1 MVAHEE
7 EYERVPNQVA
17 VAALLTTLVESGG
30 ASLCLEEDGARPEP
44 VVLMEQ
50 HPGETLMLDLSSVSH
65 LLGRLQ
71 DGTSFYLTGEAQGK
85 MLRTPRLSLT
95 ETRRAGGR
103 FLCCSDYPAY
113 LDVLQRREAF
123 RAELR
128 IGMPVAATVSV
139 PSQDA
144 IRGELR
150 DLSQTGCQLELPM
163 TASGVLATTEAP
175 LMLAFE
181 FPDGTYFEI
190 PASARHRRPDAE
202 RNLLRVGFHFG
213 APSPEQERQV
223 WYFVCEIERESSRY
237 TKDHQD
243 ERQPSPLFTSPAG
256 RSGAGEHVGRRDVK
270 RYATPT
276 ARRLVKIA
284 AFLDGQMLALQQGS
298 DIDSRQLS
306 LHADRLMDLHEEDRE
321 ALLFACRCLSP
332 EPLLVRHGVSVAVHL
347 MDLVGGG
354 MPRDVRKA
362 VVASGLVHDLGKA
375 LVPQVLFKA
384 THFEATHRQALSEH
398 VPLVLE
404 RLGNC
409 QWLSSSIAS
418 AVIGG
423 INERMDGSGYPK
435 GVTGESLNELAKAS
449 AVVDAVE
456 ALRRDRSDRP
466 GKTAQQVYRHLLSH
480 PHQFDPHWIKRYIE
494 HFKALPVGA
503 LVRFSSEQLAWVL
516 RVDERGNPTEVQMAL
531 SASAPMR
538 DNLGNVLSGNIV
550 EKLGRPVSEV
560 AVST

>member
-1 MVAHEE
+1 MVALEE
-7 EYERVPNQVA
+7 EYERVANPVTVA
-17 VAALLTTLVESGG
+17 SLLDTLVESGG
-30 ASLCLEEDGARPEP
+30 ASLCLEDDSGRPEP

-50 HPGETLMLDLSSVSH
+50 HSGETLVLDLSSVDH

-71 DGTSFYLTGEAQGK
+71 KGAAFYLVGEAQGK
-85 MLRTPRLSLT
+85 MLRTPLLSLT

-113 LDVLQRREAF
+113 LEVLQRREAF

-128 IGMPVAATVSV
+128 IGMPVAGKVSV
-139 PSQDA
+139 PGQEA
-144 IRGELR
+144 IHGELR
-150 DLSQTGCQLELPM
+150 DLSQRGCQLELPM
-163 TASGVLATTEAP
+163 TASGMLTTAEGP
-175 LMLAFE
+175 LDIAFE
-181 FPDGTYFEI
+181 FPDGTHFEI
-190 PASARHRRPDAE
+190 QALARHQRPDSE
-202 RNLLRVGFHFG
+202 RNLLRVGFYFSSCS
-213 APSPEQERQV
+213 ADQERQV
-223 WYFVCEIERESSRY
+223 WYFVCEIERESARY
-237 TKDHQD
+237 SKENQ
-243 ERQPSPLFTSPAG
+243 EGRQPSPLFASPAG
-256 RSGAGEHVGRRDVK
+256 RTGAGEHVGRRDVK
-270 RYATPT
+270 RYATPM

-306 LHADRLMDLHEEDRE
+306 LYADRLMDLHEEDRE

-332 EPLLVRHGVSVAVHL
+332 EPLLVRHGIAVAVHL
-347 MDLVGGG
+347 LDLVGAG
-354 MPRDVRKA
+354 MPRDARKA

-384 THFEATHRQALSEH
+384 DHFEATHREALSEH

-404 RLGNC
+404 RLDSC
-409 QWLSSSIAS
+409 QWLSSNIAS

-423 INERMDGSGYPK
+423 INERMDGSGYPE
-435 GVTGESLNELAKAS
+435 GVTGASLNELAKAS
-449 AVVDAVE
+449 AIVDVME
-456 ALRRDRSDRP
+456 AQRRDRSDRP
-466 GKTAQQVYRHLLSH
+466 AKTTQQIYRHLLTHS
-480 PHQFDPHWIKRYIE
+480 HQFDQHWIKRYVG

-516 RVDERGNPTEVQMAL
+516 RIDEQGNPTEVQLTA
-531 SASAPMR
+531 SASPPMR
-538 DNLGNVLSGNIV
+538 DNMGKIISGNVV